1 MSETKQKTKA
11 DAKPETKPDTK
22 PDAKPE
28 ATGKT
33 SLKLR
38 THMIFEGVAKAPG
51 DMIEIPTKDMD
62 NWTKSGL
69 CEDPAE

>member
-1 MSETKQKTKA
+1 MSETKQKT
-11 DAKPETKPDTK
+11 KPETKPDTK
-22 PDAKPE
+22 PDTKPE

-38 THMIFEGVAKAPG
+38 THMIFEGVAKQPG
-51 DMIEIPTKDMD
+51 DMIDIPTKDMD